1 MIRSSLI
8 PRIPRTLPFAIA
20 CGLSLAALAPSAL
33 AKLPDGALDPAFG
46 RRGLVVT
53 DFPVNDDFV
62 RAVAIQADGKIL
74 TIGEGGGEDPLHR
87 DYLNCRLLRFG
98 ADGKLDAGF
107 GSGGEV
113 RIKLRSDAK
122 PAACRALAVQADGR
136 ILVAGGNKGDALL
149 LRFLADG
156 KPDRRFSRDG
166 VQTLDVGGLDEFY
179 GLAQQADG
187 RIVAAGKRFD
197 ADTGQDAVV
206 LARYRS
212 DGSLDPGFGR
222 KGVVVTP
229 HPEQALGAGAQHVLL
244 QSDGKIVV
252 AGGGGR
258 WNLIA
263 RYLADGRPDPAF
275 GDNGSTVDRIT
286 GLNAGAQGLVL
297 QTDGKFLSSH
307 PIVAGSGVRGTL
319 LRHNADGR
327 LDTTYHRPDLDI
339 SGRLAPQSDGR
350 VLVVGNLTGAAPKPG
365 RLQRVNPDGSVD
377 TSFAVAPIDFGG
389 NDDYFIDLAVPGGG
403 RMVVAA
409 WLSEENRIGLAR
421 VAATTYCLADP
432 VNPGRWIGFSES
444 GWFATIDSG
453 IGGSGQGLLAKGRLR
468 SVQPQGQP
476 AGRALSAGGPA
487 PAAYRVDAFAVTGDV
502 RGFGFANVSKRGSAP
517 ATYGLVD
524 ARMNDPA
531 CKILPGR

>member
-1 MIRSSLI
+1 MNRSVLQ
-8 PRIPRTLPFAIA
+8 RGLPLALAIGA
-20 CGLSLAALAPSAL
+20 TLAAASAQ

-74 TIGEGGGEDPLHR
+74 TIGEGGGDAPLHR
-87 DYLNCRLLRFG
+87 DYLHCRLLRFG

-107 GSGGEV
+107 GDGGQV
-113 RIKLRSDAK
+113 RIKLRSNSQ

-156 KPDRRFSRDG
+156 KPDRGFSRDG
-166 VQTLDVGGLDEFY
+166 VQTLDAGGFDEFY
-179 GLAQQADG
+179 GLALQADG

-197 ADTGQDAVV
+197 ADSGQDAVV
-206 LARYRS
+206 LARYRG
-212 DGSLDPGFGR
+212 DGNADRGFGR
-222 KGVVVTP
+222 NGVVVTA
-229 HPEQALGAGAQHVLL
+229 HPEQAQGAGAQHVLL
-244 QSDGKIVV
+244 QADGKIVV

-263 RYLADGRPDPAF
+263 RYLRDGRPDPGF
-275 GDNGSTVDRIT
+275 GKNGSTVDRIT

-319 LRHNADGR
+319 LRHNADGS
-327 LDTTYHRPDLDI
+327 LDTTYHRPDLEI

-350 VLVVGNLTGAAPKPG
+350 VLVVGNTAGAAPKPG

-377 TSFAVAPIDFGG
+377 ATFAVAPIDFGG

-409 WLSEENRIGLAR
+409 WLSDENRIGLAR

-444 GWFATIDSG
+444 GWFSTIDSG
-453 IGGSGQGLLAKGRLR
+453 IGGSGQGLLAQGRLR
-468 SVQPQGQP
+468 SVQPPGQP

-524 ARMNDPA
+524 TRMNDPA

>member
-1 MIRSSLI
+1 MIRSHAV
-8 PRIPRTLPFAIA
+8 PRALPFAIA
-20 CGLSLAALAPSAL
+20 CGLSLAALVPSAL

-62 RAVAIQADGKIL
+62 RAVAIQPDGKIL
-74 TIGEGGGEDPLHR
+74 TIGDGGGDEPLHR
-87 DYLNCRLLRFG
+87 DYLHCRLVRFDT
-98 ADGKLDAGF
+98 AGKLDPSF
-107 GSGGEV
+107 GANGEV

-156 KPDRRFSRDG
+156 KTDRSFSRDG

-179 GLAQQADG
+179 GLALQADG
-187 RIVAAGKRFD
+187 RILAAGKRFD
-197 ADTGQDAVV
+197 AGTGQDAVV
-206 LARYRS
+206 LARYRG
-212 DGSLDPGFGR
+212 DGRADSAFGR

-229 HPEQALGAGAQHVLL
+229 HPEQAQGAGAQHVLL
-244 QSDGKIVV
+244 QPDGKIVV

-258 WNLIA
+258 WNLIS
-263 RYLADGRPDPAF
+263 RYLADGRPDPGF
-275 GDNGSTVDRIT
+275 GKNGSSLDRIT

-297 QTDGKFLSSH
+297 QADGKFLSSH

-319 LRHNADGR
+319 LRHNADGS
-327 LDTTYHRPDLDI
+327 LDTTYRRPDLDI
-339 SGRLAPQSDGR
+339 SGRLAPQADGR
-350 VLVVGNLTGAAPKPG
+350 VLVVGNTAGAAPKPG

-377 TSFAVAPIDFGG
+377 ATFAVAPIDFGG
-389 NDDYFIDLAVPGGG
+389 NEDYFIDLAVPGSG

-409 WLSEENRIGLAR
+409 WLSDENRIGLAR

-453 IGGSGQGLLAKGRLR
+453 IGGSGQGLVAQGRLR
-468 SVQPQGQP
+468 SAQPPGQP
-476 AGRALSAGGPA
+476 AGRVLSAGGPS

-502 RGFGFANVSKRGSAP
+502 RGFGFANVVKRGRAP
-517 ATYGLVD
+517 AAYGLVD
-524 ARMNDPA
+524 AHMNDPA